1 MTTPLP
7 SAPPVAHRQDIQ
19 LLRAL
24 AVLAVLGFHFHVPGF
39 GHGHLGVDVFFVIS
53 GYLMSRVILN
63 GLDTGHFRFGG
74 FMARRARRLL
84 PAALTVMACTAVVAP
99 WVLAPSALKDLAGQ
113 LAGALSMSANLVLWQ
128 QSGYFSGAAE
138 LKPLLHTWS
147 LAVEEQFYLVLPA
160 VLWAVQQ
167 AVQRASRAQQ
177 RRHGAPPAA
186 AEAACRQTDRWRLAV
201 VLGLFAASLG
211 TCLHWLRTQPDAAFY
226 LLPARAWE
234 LLLGTLCALRWPVL
248 LRAQTVRWRSRW
260 PGLHHA
266 LGRLDTAWFSLPLLT
281 GLLSQ
286 GWDPVH
292 PRGDAMLVCL
302 ATAALI
308 VRPSGWLGRTSAWRR
323 PGLWIGELSYALY
336 LVHWPLIA
344 LARHVWLEGVPPGVN
359 ATLLALS
366 FPLAWALWR
375 GVEQPL
381 RRPLR
386 DRAPEPAAAHAPQMV
401 HVPHVVAQ
409 VNPAPGSTWAGSW
422 RLQAIVGMLA
432 LGMGLMGWR
441 LQQPEGERWS
451 RLMQPNHGLSTQCE
465 FGGQFSPRPACR
477 TSETPRTLVWGDS
490 YAMHLL
496 PALQVS
502 APEGGLLQ
510 ATRSLCGPVP
520 GLAHLRPGDGGSGAR
535 QCLAFS
541 QSVLAQA
548 STMPSIDYVVLAARW
563 QYYLDAPVLDAQGR
577 RHVATEA
584 ELVQAVGEAI
594 ARLRQAG
601 KKVILVSPPALI
613 GPEVDLG
620 ACAERRA
627 LGLITVG
634 HALHADCSFDHAT
647 AQARQARVLALLD
660 AISAHSNTEV
670 LRLDAL
676 NCHDGACETSLNGTP
691 LYRDAGHLSR
701 EGAIEAGHLLRLKEA
716 IEQGA
721 H

>member
-1 MTTPLP
+1 MNTLRFAAP
-7 SAPPVAHRQDIQ
+7 SPAHRQDIQ

-63 GLDTGHFRFGG
+63 GLDAGDFRWGG
-74 FMARRARRLL
+74 FMRRRARRLL
-84 PAALTVMACTAVVAP
+84 PAALTVMACTTLIAP
-99 WVLAPSALKDLAGQ
+99 WVLTPSALQDLAWQ
-113 LAGALSMSANLVLWQ
+113 LGGALGMGANVVLWQ

-147 LAVEEQFYLVLPA
+147 LSVEEQFYLVLPA
-160 VLWAVQQ
+160 VLWGLQ
-167 AVQRASRAQQ
+167 AASPRAQT
-177 RRHGAPPAA
+177 
-186 AEAACRQTDRWRLAV
+186 ERWRRLV
-201 VLGLFAASLG
+201 VLGLFAASLA

-234 LLLGTLCALRWPVL
+234 LLLGTLCALRWPGL
-248 LRAQTVRWRSRW
+248 KQAQGGV
-260 PGLHHA
+260 
-266 LGRLDTAWFSLPLLT
+266 DTAWFSLPLLG

-292 PRGDAMLVCL
+292 PRGDALLVCL

-308 VRPSGWLGRTSAWRR
+308 VRPSAWLGRPSPWAR
-323 PGLWIGELSYALY
+323 PGLWLGELSYALY

-344 LARHVWLEGVPPGVN
+344 LARHVWLEGVPPEVN
-359 ATLLALS
+359 AALLALS

-381 RRPLR
+381 RRPQ
-386 DRAPEPAAAHAPQMV
+386 PAVRPIDDETSVGHDGTQF
-401 HVPHVVAQ
+401 
-409 VNPAPGSTWAGSW
+409 PAGPSW
-422 RLQAIVGMLA
+422 RLQAIVGTLA
-432 LGMGLMGWR
+432 LGLGLMGWR

-451 RLMQPNHGLSTQCE
+451 RLMQPNHGLSAQCE
-465 FGGQFSPRPACR
+465 FGAAFSPRPACR
-477 TSETPRTLVWGDS
+477 TSEAPRTLVWGDS

-502 APEGGLLQ
+502 APQGGLLQ

-520 GLAHLRPGDGGSGAR
+520 GIAHLKPGDGGQNAR

-541 QSVLAQA
+541 ESVLAQA
-548 STMPSIDYVVLAARW
+548 EAMPSVDYVVLAARW

-577 RHVATEA
+577 RHAVTEA
-584 ELVQAVGEAI
+584 ELVQAVSEAI
-594 ARLRQAG
+594 QRLRQAG

-627 LGLITVG
+627 LGLVTVG
-634 HALHADCSFDHAT
+634 QALHADCSFDHAT

-660 AISAHSNTEV
+660 AISAHSHTEV
-670 LRLDAL
+670 LHLDAL
-676 NCHDGACETSLNGTP
+676 NCHEGACETSLHGTP

-701 EGAIEAGHLLRLKEA
+701 EGAIEAGRLLHLKEA
-716 IEQGA
+716 IERDA
-721 H
+721 R